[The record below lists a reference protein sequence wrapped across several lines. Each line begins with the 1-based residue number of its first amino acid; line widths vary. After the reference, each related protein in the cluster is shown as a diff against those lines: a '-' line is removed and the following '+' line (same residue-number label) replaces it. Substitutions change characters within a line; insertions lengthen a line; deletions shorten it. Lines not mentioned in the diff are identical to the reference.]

1 MGIGKPINS
10 GDMTSFYPPY
20 TPIGGRQTPGG
31 GAPPAAT
38 FYLLKEDGDA
48 LLKEDGDHILKEDA
62 P

>member
-1 MGIGKPINS
+1 MTQRQPVNDR
-10 GDMTSFYPPY
+10 GDIPGQFQPVKAGP
-20 TPIGGRQTPGG
+20 TPDA
-31 GAPPAAT
+31 GAPVAT